1 MYVIGTAGHVEHG
14 KTTLVKPIT
23 GMETDRLSEEKNRG
37 LSIDLGFA
45 WLKLQNGLNV
55 SFIDVPGHKKF
66 ISNMLAGAGAIDLA
80 LIVIAADESVM
91 PQTLEHFQI
100 LNLLGIKKSMIVLTK
115 CDLVDEQWLDL
126 VKLDVKKMLKGS
138 PLTDSKIVPVSTT
151 NSKGIEGL
159 IKEIGDILESSDSK
173 IDIDKPRLCLL
184 YTSPSPRD

>member
-1 MYVIGTAGHVEHG
+1 MYVIGTAGHVDHG
-14 KTTLVKPIT
+14 KTTLVKAIT

-45 WLKLQNGLNV
+45 WVELQNGLNV

-126 VKLDVKKMLKGS
+126 VKLDVKKMLKES
-138 PLTDSKIVPVSTT
+138 PLAA
-151 NSKGIEGL
+151 
-159 IKEIGDILESSDSK
+159 
-173 IDIDKPRLCLL
+173 C
-184 YTSPSPRD
+184 